1 MSDGLLNPLL
11 SPENPT
17 FGLCAV
23 PQNAPSAAHQA
34 QRTITPQP
42 ALSFAPPIDQ
52 TKPIGHGPSSGL
64 ALCIFSSPARL
75 RSPLLAAYTWCR
87 RAAKLKILC
96 FMGRSFYWRVE
107 RGKRRAA
114 EATRPFDSPLRLC
127 FQQCDQL
134 VRWSKRPLPQMGRN
148 DGLNGLQ
155 FFSGISAGIDLSG

>member
-1 MSDGLLNPLL
+1 LRDSKSVLPRTRSCRVNGIVLSDGLLNPLL

-96 FMGRSFYWRVE
+96 F
-107 RGKRRAA
+107 
-114 EATRPFDSPLRLC
+114 RPNG
-127 FQQCDQL
+127 
-134 VRWSKRPLPQMGRN
+134 GRN
-148 DGLNGLQ
+148 RYLKGSPRGRRPTLYEQESTTHEQYHGDANTQ
-155 FFSGISAGIDLSG
+155 HRQQHAEHQKS